1 MKKKHTAQL
10 RHRVAS
16 TRRISVSA
24 PARHRLGEGGFSN
37 LCIFVGLFVFFAGL
51 LLALFATANPRALNP
66 GEQGHRANGL
76 PGAPTGGVYAAW
88 VAGYNGPGNNIDEA
102 HGVALD
108 ASGNVYVTG
117 RSYGNGIGFDY

>member
-16 TRRISVSA
+16 TRSISVSA
-24 PARHRLGEGGFSN
+24 PALHSLREGGFSS
-37 LCIFVGLFVFFAGL
+37 LCIFVGLLVFFAGL
-51 LLALFATANPRALNP
+51 LLALFAAAKPQALNP

-102 HGVALD
+102 HGAALD
-108 ASGNVYVTG
+108 ASANVHV
-117 RSYGNGIGFDY
+117 